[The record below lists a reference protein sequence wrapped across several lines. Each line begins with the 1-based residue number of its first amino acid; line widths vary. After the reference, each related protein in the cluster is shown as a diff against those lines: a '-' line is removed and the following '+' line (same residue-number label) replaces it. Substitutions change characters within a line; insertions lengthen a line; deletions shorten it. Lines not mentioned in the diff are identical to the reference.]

1 MLGKYRFSHH
11 ARREMERRSIPLALV
26 EEVLDRPEQ
35 VVPERAGRKAYQSR
49 HGIGGKMFLVRVIVD
64 DATLPWL

>member
-11 ARREMERRSIPLALV
+11 ARREMERRNIPLALV

-35 VVPERAGRKAYQSR
+35 VVPERAGRKAYADYGHLIIIIYHHDSS
-49 HGIGGKMFLVRVIVD
+49 
-64 DATLPWL
+64 